1 MMDFHNRKTFLKDLL
16 KEKLLPNIFGQV
28 DLKYLSGKVAT
39 QILVNSFCQT
49 VRYKEEKIFQSFQ
62 HISAE
67 LLSLRRLDQSPLS
80 LYVSAGLQMILFIIK
95 IF

>member
-62 HISAE
+62 WNN
-67 LLSLRRLDQSPLS
+67 LC
-80 LYVSAGLQMILFIIK
+80 
-95 IF
+95 